1 MIRNSREFLTVAE
14 TDDIDRGDLQDN
26 LQRIAFLPMTDSPKL
41 KPAVAALREAL
52 NCHKLVKS
60 YGWAY
65 SNFVDKLFKEEL
77 EVTAEHNRRNG
88 DDLPLNVPIIG
99 GTCEPEEIPRTKYL
113 ICRALAAIVRFEDEK
128 PNWAPELP
136 VRGEDIKQW
145 QRGRMQL
152 IGHFANSWYRRG
164 WGPHPSFADYYDG
177 VSALPHMADFV
188 RSTDPA
194 RFHPRL
200 LAGLDPQT
208 LCWEPPVKTGLP
220 RHTL

>member
-1 MIRNSREFLTVAE
+1 MLEPYVDDGDVKEFFEAAGAG
-14 TDDIDRGDLQDN
+14 DIDLQDD
-26 LQRIAFLPMTDSPKL
+26 LQRIAFLAMTDDPRL
-41 KPAVAALREAL
+41 KEAATAFRDVLK
-52 NCHKLVKS
+52 CHTFVKS

-65 SNFVDKLFKEEL
+65 GSFVDKLFKEEIAL
-77 EVTAEHNRRNG
+77 HG
-88 DDLPLNVPIIG
+88 KDLLLNVPIIG
-99 GTCEPEEIPRTKYL
+99 GTCEPEKIPQTKHL
-113 ICRALAAIVRFEDEK
+113 VCRALAAIVRFEDEK
-128 PNWAPELP
+128 PSWAPELP

-164 WGPHPSFADYYDG
+164 WGPHPSFRKYCDG

-208 LCWEPPVKTGLP
+208 LCWEPPVKTGLV
-220 RHTL
+220 RG